1 MTALEI
7 MVGGR
12 DRLAAQEILSR
23 VHCKD
28 SILVSQSRRAAVYR
42 ILVEEEQISSVIQQ
56 LRQCIKT
63 FSLCAVSKNEDD
75 LMPHKMD
82 PDPPQTHAFR
92 ALNVPVRDGKPIMRR
107 IFGFKSLDE

>member
-12 DRLAAQEILSR
+12 DLLAAQEILSR
-23 VHCKD
+23 IHCKD

-42 ILVEEEQISSVIQQ
+42 ILIEEEQISSVIQQ
-56 LRQCIKT
+56 LRQSIKT

-75 LMPHKMD
+75 LMPYKMD
-82 PDPPQTHAFR
+82 SDLSQMHAFR
-92 ALNVPVRDGKPIMRR
+92 ALNLPVRDGEPIMRR
-107 IFGFKSLDE
+107 IFGFKILDE